1 MLTNNNSE
9 QETGTERTGACM
21 LHPARWSVSDLAAG
35 NVDEQQQQQEK
46 QDKGTERTGEFF
58 SLVRYPASDLAA
70 EDVNHHQQEH

>member
-1 MLTNNNSE
+1 MSKR
-9 QETGTERTGACM
+9 QGQKGQVRACFT
-21 LHPARWSVSDLAAG
+21 PARWSVSDLAAG